1 MKRDST
7 QPYSPDDLKYM
18 ASLSSAILEKSPTKS
33 RMLLWIFF
41 LFISISII
49 WANFAEIDERAR
61 GIGKVIPSQQAQII
75 QNLEGGIISEIM
87 VDEGAVVEP
96 GEALVKIDDT
106 SFSSSYE
113 ENHLRYLELKAKS
126 LRLDAE
132 AKGEAFQVDDT
143 MRKEMPEL
151 VDHELSLY
159 DSNRKQQKRTAN
171 ILSEQVKQRQ
181 NELREARSKQ
191 ESLKADFELITK
203 EIEITRPLV
212 EEALVS
218 QVEFL
223 QLSRQSN
230 AIKADLDAVSLSIP
244 RIISTI
250 NEAKNKIE
258 KSKLE
263 FQNKAKEQL
272 NEVLAEMS
280 RIHQSGTA
288 LEDRVRRT
296 LVRSPVKGIVNQ
308 LFINTVGGVVR
319 PGMDIIEIIPI
330 QDNLLIE
337 TKVRPSDIAYLF
349 PGQKAIVKFTAYDFS
364 IYGGLE
370 GKVTHISADTI
381 VDEKGNNYYLVR
393 IKTDANYLEKEGK
406 RHDILVGMVANVD
419 IITGKKSVM
428 DYILKPILK
437 AKQNALSE
445 R

>member
-7 QPYSPDDLKYM
+7 QSYSGEDLRYM

-41 LFISISII
+41 VFIIVGII

-87 VDEGAVVEP
+87 VDEGAVVER

-106 SFSSSYE
+106 SFSSSFE

-126 LRLDAE
+126 LRLSAE
-132 AKGEAFQVDDT
+132 AKGEAFHVDAK
-143 MRKEMPEL
+143 MRKEMTEL
-151 VDHELSLY
+151 IDQELSLY
-159 DSNRKQQKRTAN
+159 NSNRKEQERSTN
-171 ILSEQVKQRQ
+171 ILKEQVKQRQ
-181 NELREARSKQ
+181 NELRETRSKQ
-191 ESLKADFELITK
+191 QSLKEDYELITK
-203 EIEITRPLV
+203 EIDITRPLV

-223 QLSRQSN
+223 QLSRQANS
-230 AIKADLDAVSLSIP
+230 IKSDLDAVSLSIP

-263 FQNKAKEQL
+263 FQNKAKSQL

-280 RIHQSGTA
+280 RIHESGTA

-337 TKVRPSDIAYLF
+337 TKIKPSDIAYLF

-381 VDEKGNNYYLVR
+381 VDEKGNNFYLVR
-393 IKTDANYLEKEGK
+393 IKTDANYLEKDGQ
-406 RHDILVGMVANVD
+406 RHDILIGMVANVD
-419 IITGKKSVM
+419 ILTGKKSVM